1 MKEVLVF
8 MADGT
13 EEIEALTVVDL
24 LRRVNIPVSMVSVN
38 DAEYVTGSHAITIKM
53 DMGISAVNLEN
64 VGMIVLPGGMPG
76 TNKLM
81 DSEKLTKMIHTFA
94 EEGKYLAVLY
104 VSQDLLTDMSGIYVD
119 QQYVYCPD
127 HQYCFKHT
135 DNHTQQLIKGM
146 YNRQLC
152 HNLRRKENQAQKPMY
167 DGHRH
172 QQNNCYYQTGNIL
185 FKIACNSCT
194 NQCDQYADYQQGY
207 KRNNFLYHPMFKA
220 FHYSPN

>member
-38 DAEYVTGSHAITIKM
+38 NAEYVTGSHAITVKM

-94 EEGKYLAVLY
+94 EEGKYLAAICAAPSILGVN
-104 VSQDLLTDMSGIYVD
+104 DLLEGKKATCYPGFEEKLLGAKCVKEPVAVD
-119 QQYVYCPD
+119 
-127 HQYCFKHT
+127 
-135 DNHTQQLIKGM
+135 
-146 YNRQLC
+146 
-152 HNLRRKENQAQKPMY
+152 
-167 DGHRH
+167 
-172 QQNNCYYQTGNIL
+172 GNIITSRGL
-185 FKIACNSCT
+185 GTAIEFAAAIVSALLSPEDADNLL
-194 NQCDQYADYQQGY
+194 NQIIY
-207 KRNNFLYHPMFKA
+207 K
-220 FHYSPN
+220 

>member
-53 DMGISAVNLEN
+53 DMGISSVDFDNAA
-64 VGMIVLPGGMPG
+64 MIVLPGGMPG

-94 EEGKYLAVLY
+94 EEGKYLAAICAAPSILGVN
-104 VSQDLLTDMSGIYVD
+104 DLLEGKTATCYPGFEEKLLGANCVKEPVAVD
-119 QQYVYCPD
+119 
-127 HQYCFKHT
+127 
-135 DNHTQQLIKGM
+135 
-146 YNRQLC
+146 
-152 HNLRRKENQAQKPMY
+152 
-167 DGHRH
+167 
-172 QQNNCYYQTGNIL
+172 GNIITSRGL
-185 FKIACNSCT
+185 GTAIEFAAAIVSALLSKE
-194 NQCDQYADYQQGY
+194 DADNLLKQVIY
-207 KRNNFLYHPMFKA
+207 K
-220 FHYSPN
+220 